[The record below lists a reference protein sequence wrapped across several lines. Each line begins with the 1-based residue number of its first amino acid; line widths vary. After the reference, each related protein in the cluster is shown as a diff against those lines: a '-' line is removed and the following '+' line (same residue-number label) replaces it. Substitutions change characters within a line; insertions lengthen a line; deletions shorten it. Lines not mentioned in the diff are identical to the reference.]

1 MRLNET
7 MEKRLGYVD
16 ALRGVAALAVIYAH
30 STAQFMLNGGL
41 HYRVENEIA
50 KFTLVYLDAGK
61 VAVILFF
68 AISGFVIPFS
78 LFRETKAPLQSFAIT
93 RLFRLYPVYW
103 LSIFVW
109 VGYSYF
115 SRGESTPA
123 REVLV
128 NLTML
133 QQFVGVRNVIELFWT
148 LQIELVFYVLCAALF
163 AGGWLRTPRHIAWA
177 SIVSLAC
184 ALALAAARSFLDEKL
199 PVALPLALSIM
210 FWGFLWRRATVDHA
224 PDARAWVARLTPLI
238 YAAIPPISVMA
249 YSTDHGFHETWWR
262 YMNSYLLALTLFILF
277 TTRIK
282 IDAPSAL
289 FLGRISYSVYLF
301 GPLGQELA
309 MKAHPYLPK
318 GAPALLA
325 VALAMV
331 LTLPISATTY
341 RLVEKPAISMGKSL
355 RRRLQDRRDALRP
368 APQREWNLDRARN

>member
-1 MRLNET
+1 
-7 MEKRLGYVD
+7 MEKRLGYLD

-30 STAQFMLNGGL
+30 ATAQLMMNGGL
-41 HYRVENEIA
+41 HDPIENEIA

-78 LFRETKAPLQSFAIT
+78 LFKEANAPLQSFAIT
-93 RLFRLYPVYW
+93 RFFRLYPVYW

-115 SRGESTPA
+115 SLGKSTPA
-123 REVLV
+123 REILV

-133 QQFVGVRNVIELFWT
+133 QQFVGVKNVIELFWT

-163 AGGWLRTPRHIAWA
+163 AVGLLKSPRQIAWA
-177 SIVSLAC
+177 SILSLAC
-184 ALALAAARSFLDEKL
+184 AFVLAAARGFLDQKL

-210 FWGFLWRRATVDHA
+210 FWGFLWRRATIDHA

-238 YAAIPPISVMA
+238 FLAIAPIAVMA
-249 YSTDHGFHETWWR
+249 YSADHGFHETWWR
-262 YMNSYLLALTLFILF
+262 YANSYLLALTLFILF

-282 IDAPSAL
+282 IYAPSAL

-309 MKAHPYLPK
+309 MKAHPFLPQ
-318 GAPALLA
+318 GAPALLT

-331 LTLPISATTY
+331 LTLPIAATTY
-341 RLVEKPAISMGKSL
+341 RLVEKPAIAMGKSL
-355 RRRLQDRRDALRP
+355 CRRLQQRRDERRDALRP
-368 APQREWNLDRARN
+368 EPRREWKLDQARN